1 MQMNG
6 KWIRIV
12 AGAITGAYVVGC
24 ANVTVWA
31 AEVRP
36 APPTVSA
43 RAVELMDPASGQV
56 LYAEHAELTLP
67 MASLTKVMT
76 LFLALKSLQQGTI
89 RLDEPV
95 PVSEAAYRIGGSQIW
110 LEPGEMVTV
119 EQLLKAVAVGS
130 ANDAAY
136 ALGEFLG
143 GSEPAFVAEMNRTA
157 ERLGMRHTHF
167 ANAHGL
173 NMPDHHT
180 TAGDMAILARAALRV
195 PGLLHYTSLW
205 EDRSIRNGKGGTLWL
220 INHNRLLRQY
230 PGADGLK
237 TGYTR
242 EAGYCVVAT
251 AQRAGERMLAVVLGA
266 PTSKIRFADAETLM
280 TWGFQHFGTVSVA
293 RPNQTLGRIPV
304 RQGAVRAV
312 RAVVP
317 GGFYLTLRKR
327 ETKDLR
333 AAVRLVK
340 TVTAPVE
347 RGKPLGEIVA
357 RLGGRVVSRRTLV
370 AATRVPRAHW
380 LGRAIRYWQRLVG

>member
-6 KWIRIV
+6 SWARLAI
-12 AGAITGAYVVGC
+12 GAIAGAYVLGGVNF
-24 ANVTVWA
+24 AVQA
-31 AEVRP
+31 ATP
-36 APPTVSA
+36 PTPPTVSA

-56 LYAEHAELTLP
+56 LYAYHAGLALP

-76 LFLALKSLQQGTI
+76 LFLTMKSLQQGKI

-95 PVSEAAYRIGGSQIW
+95 PVSDAAYRIEGSQIW

-119 EQLLKAVAVGS
+119 EQLLKAIAVGS

-143 GSEPAFVAEMNRTA
+143 GSEHAFVTEMNRTA

-180 TAGDMAILARAALRV
+180 TAADMAILARAALRV
-195 PGLLHYTSLW
+195 PGLLHYTSLR

-230 PGADGLK
+230 AGADGLK

-251 AQRAGERMLAVVLGA
+251 ARRAGQRMVAVVLGA
-266 PTSKIRFADAETLM
+266 PSSKVRFEDAATLM
-280 TWGFQHFGTVSVA
+280 TWGFQHFATVRVA
-293 RPNQTLGRIPV
+293 NPGQTLGEVPV
-304 RQGAVRAV
+304 RRGTARRV

-317 GGFYLTLRKR
+317 DGFFLTLPQGAA
-327 ETKDLR
+327 KDLKTSLS
-333 AAVRLVK
+333 LVNA
-340 TVTAPVE
+340 VTAPVE
-347 RGKPLGEIVA
+347 RGQPLGQIVA
-357 RLGGRVVSRRTLV
+357 RQGARVVGRRTVV
-370 AATRVPRAHW
+370 AAARVGRAHW
-380 LGRAIRYWQRLVG
+380 LGRAFEYWQRLIG